1 MSAKKFTWKDMT
13 DLHSIPYFYQTGNRQ
28 SMPEKNDLAI
38 YIIQSVADEEAY
50 ATLDE
55 TTKNVVTQ

>member
-1 MSAKKFTWKDMT
+1 MSAKKIYVERYDH
-13 DLHSIPYFYQTGNRQ
+13 LHSIPYFYQTGNRQ
-28 SMPEKNDLAI
+28 SLPEKNDLAI

-55 TTKNVVTQ
+55 ITKNVVKQ

>member
-1 MSAKKFTWKDMT
+1 
-13 DLHSIPYFYQTGNRQ
+13 
-28 SMPEKNDLAI
+28 MPEKNSFLAI

-55 TTKNVVTQ
+55 TTKNVVKTIKKSLKVKKQSDDIHVT

>member
-1 MSAKKFTWKDMT
+1 MT

-38 YIIQSVADEEAY
+38 YIIQSVVHEEVY

-55 TTKNVVTQ
+55 TTKNVVKQ